1 MCHPNGCLDNCLD
14 NQSSRQPPLT
24 RRRPSLNIFLKVSS
38 SVCAVMGGVLLASR
52 IETSGYG
59 FVFLA
64 MSSSQLLM
72 VSIREQELT
81 MIVYAGSV
89 FLFVDCFGVYRW
101 LIA

>member
-1 MCHPNGCLDNCLD
+1 MCAL
-14 NQSSRQPPLT
+14 
-24 RRRPSLNIFLKVSS
+24 I
-38 SVCAVMGGVLLASR
+38 GGILLASKLE
-52 IETSGYG
+52 ISGYG

-64 MSSSQLLM
+64 MSSSQLL
-72 VSIREQELT
+72 VASIQERDIS